1 MIAPV
6 AGRMYGQ
13 WPELAEADVLRVRFA
28 GNLFS
33 DG

>member
-1 MIAPV
+1 V
-6 AGRMYGQ
+6 ARRLYAQ
-13 WPELAEADVLRVRFA
+13 WPELADSSGGRIHFA